1 MKTAG
6 KTARRIKA
14 SLPELQRSTLVAE
27 LNWLVR
33 QSSAPRIRPLR
44 QFAEEEIVIPEGKHN
59 FTKWSAKTLPWTG
72 LLYREID
79 SGRWNRIISTGNVQG
94 GKTLNVYLIPL
105 LWHLFEWQER
115 VIAGV
120 PDMKTAADK
129 FLKEFMPTIAAQPRF
144 ARYLPTSGRGS
155 KGGFPGSI
163 MFTNGAELRF
173 MIGGGGE
180 ENRSNVTSRIAACT
194 EADRLDAISEVSRE
208 ASPIYQIEA
217 RTASFAHDARV
228 YNECTVTTETGYV
241 WREIQGSTASK
252 IMCPCVHCPAW
263 VCPERDD
270 FVGFL
275 DAESELHAGEIARFH
290 CPSCGEEYSDEH
302 RRSMNLDAKL
312 VHRGQTIDERGE
324 VQGDPPGTRT
334 LGFRWSAFNNLLWS
348 SSYIGEQAYRAA
360 HDRDVESA
368 ERKMR
373 QWYWVLPL
381 EPNETVMTP
390 LTADDVR
397 GRQEEK
403 RPRMILPPGTVYV
416 SAAADTRK
424 TQIHFVVIAWLA
436 DGRGCVV
443 DVGIVPVNSAE
454 FGVRKAL
461 RLGLRNLAARLD
473 AGYPRADKLH
483 ERLAPGWCPIDGG
496 YMADIVRAFCQEKL
510 AAGIRRY
517 IPSFGRGL
525 SQNTGSR
532 QYRHPEAETAA
543 KPYLGDQYYISFSA
557 KYGQNALIVNADH
570 WKSFGHEGLTTPE
583 GQPGAITLFEE
594 STEDERKL
602 LIQFAKQVAAE
613 RAKEIVIPGHGV
625 AVVWENE
632 SRRTNHFGDAFY
644 NACAAGHLS
653 GVRVMDPSVDYRRQ
667 AATPAAGV
675 TNPYGQAYFASER
688 DAA

>member
-1 MKTAG
+1 MKTVQ
-6 KTARRIKA
+6 KRARR
-14 SLPELQRSTLVAE
+14 SLPELQRDTLVTE
-27 LNWLVR
+27 LQWLVR

-59 FTKWSAKTLPWTG
+59 FTKWKASTLPWTG

-79 SGRWNRIISTGNVQG
+79 SGRWNRVISTGNVQG

-105 LWHLFEWQER
+105 LWHIFEWRER

-180 ENRSNVTSRIAACT
+180 ENRSNVTSRVAACT

-217 RTASFAHDARV
+217 RTASFAHDARI

-241 WREIQGSTASK
+241 WREIQASTASR
-252 IMCPCVHCPAW
+252 IMCPCVHCPEW
-263 VCPERDD
+263 VSPERDD

-275 DAESELHAGEIARFH
+275 DAKSELHAGEIARFH
-290 CPSCGEEYSDEH
+290 CPACGEEYADEH
-302 RRSMNLDAKL
+302 RRSMNNDAKL
-312 VHRGQTIDERGE
+312 VHRGQTIDRRGDIHGE
-324 VQGDPPGTRT
+324 PPGTRT
-334 LGFRWSAFNNLLWS
+334 LGFRWSAFNNLLWD
-348 SSYIGEQAYRAA
+348 SSYIGEQAYRAT
-360 HDRDVESA
+360 HDRDLESA

-381 EPNETVMTP
+381 EPDETVMTP
-390 LTADDVR
+390 ISADDVR
-397 GRQEEK
+397 GRQDDHFK
-403 RPRMILPPGTVYV
+403 RGILPPGTVWV
-416 SAAADTRK
+416 TAAADCRK

-436 DGRGCVV
+436 DGRGIVI
-443 DVGIVPVNSAE
+443 DMGILPVESPRY
-454 FGVRKAL
+454 GVRKAL
-461 RLGLRNLAARLD
+461 RLGLRALAARLD
-473 AGYPRADKLH
+473 AGYPRAERMS

-496 YMADIVRAFCQEKL
+496 YKADVVRAFCKEKR

-517 IPSFGRGL
+517 LPSFGRGQ
-525 SQNTGSR
+525 SQNTNSR
-532 QYRHPEAETAA
+532 QYRHPEAESQA
-543 KPYLGDQYYISFSA
+543 KPHIGEQYYLSFST
-557 KYGQNALIVNADH
+557 KYQQNALIVNADH
-570 WKSFGHEGLTTPE
+570 WKQFCHEGLTTPL
-583 GQPGAITLFEE
+583 GQPGAIAIFEAA
-594 STEDERKL
+594 TEDEAKL
-602 LIQFAKQVAAE
+602 ILQFARQTAAE
-613 RAKEIVIPGHGV
+613 RAKEIFVPGRGPVIV
-625 AVVWENE
+625 YENE
-632 SRRTNHFGDAFY
+632 TRRLNHFLDAFY
-644 NACAAGHLS
+644 NACAVGHFC
-653 GVRVMDPSVDYRRQ
+653 GVRVVDPTITARDI
-667 AATPAAGV
+667 AAAPR
-675 TNPYGQAYFASER
+675 TNLGIVGPSGQAFLASER